1 MGGPRLR
8 MLLVLL
14 VLAALTLTVLDTR
27 TGSSPFE
34 ALRRGATTVVGPAQQ
49 ALGGATAATARA
61 VGRVGRLGAS
71 DADVTRLQREN
82 AALRAQLHGTDGLRR
97 SEAELR
103 ALLKTPAVERYPV
116 VPARVVAVGS
126 SLGFEWTATLDAGS
140 RDGVKPDQTVLSG
153 DGLVGRTKRVGPWTS
168 TVVLLVDPDFT
179 VGARLARQG
188 GIGLATGDGAHGLRC
203 ELVDA
208 DAQVTPGDVVTTSG
222 SGTFV
227 PDVPVGRVTALAPR
241 ASALTRAVTVAPFA
255 DVRALDLVGV
265 IVGPARTAA
274 RTALAP

>member
-8 MLLVLL
+8 MLLALL
-14 VLAALTLTVLDTR
+14 VLTALTLTVLDSR
-27 TGSSPFE
+27 TSSSPFE
-34 ALRRGATTVVGPAQQ
+34 ALRRGAATVFGPAQQ
-49 ALGGATAATARA
+49 ALGGATQATGRA
-61 VGRVGRLGAS
+61 LGRVTQLGAS
-71 DADVTRLQREN
+71 GSEASRLQREN
-82 AALRAQLHGTDGLRR
+82 AALRAQLHSTDGLRR
-97 SEAELR
+97 GEAELR
-103 ALLKTPAVERYPV
+103 ALLKTPAVAHYPV
-116 VPARVVAVGS
+116 VPARIVAVGS

-168 TVVLLVDPDFT
+168 TVVLLVDPQFT
-179 VGARLARQG
+179 VGARLAGRG
-188 GIGLATGDGAHGLRC
+188 GIGLATGDGASGLRC

-208 DAQVTPGDVVTTSG
+208 DAQVTPGDVVMTSG

-241 ASALTRAVTVAPFA
+241 ASALTKAVTVAPYA

-265 IVGPARTAA
+265 VVGPVRTAP
-274 RTALAP
+274 RSALRP